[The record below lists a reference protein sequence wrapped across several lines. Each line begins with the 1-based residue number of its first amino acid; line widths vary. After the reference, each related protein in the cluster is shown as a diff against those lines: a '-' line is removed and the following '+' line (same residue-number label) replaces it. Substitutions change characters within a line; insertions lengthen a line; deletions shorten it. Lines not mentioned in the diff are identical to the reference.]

1 MMKADFFYTS
11 IPGRAL
17 LKLIQKSGAFRF
29 SAWFLHTQLSRRM
42 IPRFIEENQID
53 MTPYEGQDFRSYA
66 DFFAR
71 SWNRPLPEAAPEEL
85 ISPCDSLMTW
95 YPVEPDLNIPMK
107 GSAYRLSNLIQDPDE
122 AKRFSGGLCLVFRL
136 EASDYH
142 HFCSFDDAVP
152 GETHFIP
159 GELHSVQPIALQSV
173 PVFRLNRR
181 WWTLLRTLHFGTAA
195 QIEVGAMIVGGVTFA
210 ETAETGGILKKGAE
224 MGNFELAGSTII
236 LLLEPAVKDRFEFYV
251 PFYDAMGG
259 AKEIRVRMGEPIG
272 RLISREQ
279 ET

>member
-1 MMKADFFYTS
+1 MMNADFFYTS

-17 LKLIQKSGAFRF
+17 LKLIQKSGAFRL
-29 SAWFLHTQLSRRM
+29 SAWFLHTRLSRCL
-42 IPRFIEENQID
+42 IPGFIRNNNID
-53 MTPYEGQDFRSYA
+53 MTPYEGQKFRSYA

-71 SWNRPLPEAAPEEL
+71 SWDRPLPETAPEEL

-142 HFCSFDDAVP
+142 HFCCFDDAVP

-181 WWTLLRTLHFGTAA
+181 WCTLLRTLHFGTAA
-195 QIEVGAMIVGGVTFA
+195 QIEVGAMIVGGVSFSDPA
-210 ETAETGGILKKGAE
+210 GGILKKGAE

-236 LLLEPAVKDRFEFYV
+236 LLLEPAVYSRFEFYE
-251 PFYDAMGG
+251 PFRNAMNG
-259 AKEIRVRMGEPIG
+259 AQEARIRMGEAVG
-272 RLISREQ
+272 RLINREQVSRE
-279 ET
+279 